1 LSNIKVIN
9 CGNLI
14 DGTGAPVVEDA
25 VIVIEG
31 STIKAVGTG
40 TDVTIPE
47 GAQIIDASGKT
58 VVPGFIDSHVHFL
71 GIGFRLGQL
80 QLSDAESI
88 KEIVGNLGE
97 YIESHRVPEGKWV
110 QGRGWDDQ
118 NLAERRY
125 PNRYD
130 LDAVSP
136 DNPVALTRVCGHMIV
151 LNSRALE
158 ACDVSKDTPN
168 PEGGVIDK
176 DDQGEPT
183 GVLRDARS
191 LVTRVI
197 PPPSYEELRQGL
209 RDAARLA
216 HSLGITTV
224 HDASRPDESGAH
236 MSTAPYVDARKE
248 DDLRIRAHVMTGYPR
263 EMSGDQWLSFGTLKI
278 GVDGSMGAQTAL
290 LYDPYENDPSTTGVY
305 VGDKE
310 RNRKLAAEAHGK
322 EGLMAIH
329 AIGDLAITESLNR
342 IEEVLAKEPRDDHRY
357 RIEHYEYPIDEDIDR
372 TVKMRVVAS
381 MQPNFVGEWG
391 WPGGMYD
398 IRLGKKRLERTNPY
412 RRLLDLGIHIPFG
425 SDGMPF
431 HALYGVWSAVNHPI
445 PESRITV
452 EEAVR
457 SYTLEGAYATR
468 EEDIK
473 GSIEPGKLADITI
486 LSSDITGSWFRLEST
501 DPGAVEKAKKKLKKT
516 KAFMTI
522 LDGEIVYQA

>member
-14 DGTGAPVVEDA
+14 DGTGASVVEDA

-183 GVLRDARS
+183 GILRDARS
-191 LVTRVI
+191 LVTSLI

-310 RNRKLAAEAHGK
+310 RNRRLAAEAHGK

-372 TVKMRVVAS
+372 TVEMGVVAS

-398 IRLGKKRLERTNPY
+398 IRLGEKRLARTNPY

-486 LSSDITGSWFRLEST
+486 LSSDITGSWFRLESI

>member
-1 LSNIKVIN
+1 LSNIKVIK

-14 DGTGAPVVEDA
+14 DGTGAPAVGDA

-31 STIKAVGTG
+31 STIKAVGKG
-40 TDVTIPE
+40 SDMSIPD
-47 GAQIIDASGKT
+47 GAQVIDASGKT

-71 GIGFRLGQL
+71 GIGFRLVQL

-88 KEIVGNLGE
+88 EEIVGDLRE
-97 YIESHRVPEGKWV
+97 YIESRGLPEGKWV

-118 NLAERRY
+118 NLSDRRY

-151 LNSRALE
+151 LNSKALE
-158 ACDVSKDTPN
+158 ACDISKDTPN
-168 PEGGVIDK
+168 PKGGVIDK

-191 LVTRVI
+191 LVTRMV
-197 PPPSYEELRQGL
+197 PPPSYDELRQGL

-248 DDLRIRAHVMTGYPR
+248 NDLRIRAHVMTGYPR
-263 EMSGDQWLSFGTLKI
+263 EVSGDQWLSFGTLKI
-278 GVDGSMGAQTAL
+278 GIDGSMGAQTAL

-305 VGDKE
+305 VGDKDKNL
-310 RNRKLAAEAHGK
+310 RQAAEAHAK
-322 EGLMAIH
+322 KGLMAIH
-329 AIGDLAITESLNR
+329 AIGDLAITEALDR
-342 IEEVLAKEPRDDHRY
+342 IEEVLKIQPRDDHRY

-372 TVKMRVVAS
+372 TVEMGVVAS
-381 MQPNFVGEWG
+381 MQPNFVGEWA

-398 IRLGKKRLERTNPY
+398 IRLGEKRLSRSNPF

-431 HALYGVWSAVNHPI
+431 HALYGVWSAVNHPT

-452 EEAVR
+452 EDAVQC
-457 SYTLEGAYATR
+457 YTLEGAYATR

-473 GSIEPGKLADITI
+473 GSIEPGKLADIAI
-486 LSSDITGSWFRLEST
+486 LPSDITGPEFQLDTAEPT
-501 DPGAVEKAKKKLKKT
+501 AVEQAKKAQKKT
-516 KAFMTI
+516 KVHMTI
-522 LDGEIVYQA
+522 LNGEIVYQT

>member
-1 LSNIKVIN
+1 MSNIKVIQ

-14 DGTGAPVVEDA
+14 DGTGAPGVEDA

-31 STIKAVGTG
+31 STIKEVGHG
-40 TDVTIPE
+40 SDVSIPD
-47 GAQIIDASGKT
+47 GAQVIDASGKT

-71 GIGFRLGQL
+71 GMGYRLSHL

-88 KEIVGNLGE
+88 EESVERRGK
-97 YIESHRVPEGKWV
+97 YIESRGLPEGKWV
-110 QGRGWDDQ
+110 QGRGWGDQ

-158 ACDVSKDTPN
+158 ACDISKDTPN

-209 RDAARLA
+209 RDAVRLA

-236 MSTAPYVDARKE
+236 MSTDPYVNARKE

-263 EMSGDQWLSFGTLKI
+263 EVSGDQWLSFGTLKI
-278 GVDGSMGAQTAL
+278 GIDGSMGAQTAL

-310 RNRKLAAEAHGK
+310 RNKRQAAEAHEKKGVI
-322 EGLMAIH
+322 AIH
-329 AIGDLAITESLNR
+329 AIGDLAITEALDL
-342 IEEVLAKEPRDDHRY
+342 IEEVLKAQPREDHRY

-372 TVKMRVVAS
+372 TVEMGVLAS
-381 MQPNFVGEWG
+381 MQPNFVGEWA
-391 WPGGMYD
+391 WPNGMYE
-398 IRLGKKRLERTNPY
+398 IRLGEKRNARTNPY
-412 RRLLDLGIHIPFG
+412 RRLLDLGIRIPFG

-445 PESRITV
+445 PGSRITV

-473 GSIEPGKLADITI
+473 GSIEPGKLADIAI
-486 LSSDITGSWFRLEST
+486 LSSDITGPEFQLNTAEPT
-501 DPGAVEKAKKKLKKT
+501 AVEKAKKEQKKT
-516 KAFMTI
+516 KVHMTI
-522 LDGEIVYQA
+522 LNGEIVHQA

>member
-1 LSNIKVIN
+1 VIR

-14 DGTGAPVVEDA
+14 DGTGRPAVEDA

-31 STIKAVGTG
+31 STVKSVGSAS
-40 TDVTIPE
+40 DVDIPL
-47 GAQIIDASGKT
+47 GAQVIDASGKT

-71 GIGFRLGQL
+71 GIGFRLVQL

-88 KEIVGNLGE
+88 EEIVGDLGD
-97 YIESHRVPEGKWV
+97 YIESRGLPKGKWV

-130 LDAVSP
+130 LDKTSP
-136 DNPVALTRVCGHMIV
+136 DNPVALTRVCGHMII

-158 ACDVSKDTPN
+158 ACDISKDTPN

-197 PPPSYEELRQGL
+197 PPPSYDELRQGL
-209 RDAARLA
+209 RDAAKLA
-216 HSLGITTV
+216 HSLGVTTV

-248 DDLRIRAHVMTGYPR
+248 GDLRVRAHVMTGYPR

-290 LYDPYENDPSTTGVY
+290 LYDPYENDP
-305 VGDKE
+305 
-310 RNRKLAAEAHGK
+310 LI
-322 EGLMAIH
+322 AIH

-372 TVKMRVVAS
+372 TVKMGVVAS

-398 IRLGKKRLERTNPY
+398 IRLGEERLARSNPY
-412 RRLLDLGIHIPFG
+412 RRLLDLGIRIPFG

-431 HALYGVWSAVNHPI
+431 HAQYGVWSAVNHPI
-445 PESRITV
+445 PEHRITV

-457 SYTLEGAYATR
+457 CYTLEGAYTTR

-473 GSIEPGKLADITI
+473 GSIEPGKLADIAI
-486 LSSDITGSWFRLEST
+486 LSSDITGPEFQLST
-501 DPGAVEKAKKKLKKT
+501 NDPTAVEQAKKEQKKT
-516 KAFMTI
+516 RVHMTI

>member
-1 LSNIKVIN
+1 M
-9 CGNLI
+9 
-14 DGTGAPVVEDA
+14 EDA
-25 VIVIEG
+25 IIVIEG
-31 STIKAVGTG
+31 SKIKAVGTG
-40 TDVTIPE
+40 SELSIPK
-47 GAQIIDASGKT
+47 GAQVIDASGKT

-71 GIGFRLGQL
+71 GIGYKIGQL

-88 KEIVGNLGE
+88 EEIVGDLGK
-97 YIESHRVPEGKWV
+97 YILSHGLPEGKWV

-136 DNPVALTRVCGHMIV
+136 DNPVALTRICGHMIV

-158 ACDVSKDTPN
+158 ACEISKDAPN

-183 GVLRDARS
+183 GVLRDARR
-191 LVTRVI
+191 LVTRLI
-197 PPPSYEELRQGL
+197 PPPSYDELRQGL

-236 MSTAPYVDARKE
+236 MSTAPYVDAREE

-263 EMSGDQWLSFGTLKI
+263 EVSGDRWLSFGTLKI

-310 RNRKLAAEAHGK
+310 RNRRLAAEAHGK
-322 EGLMAIH
+322 MGLMAIH

-342 IEEVLAKEPRDDHRY
+342 IEEVLTEEPRDDHRY

-372 TVKMRVVAS
+372 TVEMGVVAS

-391 WPGGMYD
+391 WPNGMYE
-398 IRLGKKRLERTNPY
+398 IRLGEERNARTNPY
-412 RRLLDLGIHIPFG
+412 RRLIGLGVHVPFG

-431 HALYGVWSAVNHPI
+431 HALYGVWSAVNHPM
-445 PESRITV
+445 PGSRITV

-457 SYTLEGAYATR
+457 AYTLEGAYATR
-468 EEDIK
+468 EEDVK

-486 LSSDITGSWFRLEST
+486 LHRDITGPWFRLESA
-501 DPGAVEKAKKKLKKT
+501 DPGVVEKAKKALKKT

-522 LDGEIVYQA
+522 LDGEIVYQG

>member
-1 LSNIKVIN
+1 LTNIKAIRG
-9 CGNLI
+9 GNLI
-14 DGTGAPVVEDA
+14 DGTGAPALEDA
-25 VIVIEG
+25 VIVVEG
-31 STIKAVGTG
+31 SKITAVGAG
-40 TDVTIPE
+40 SEVSIPE

-71 GIGFRLGQL
+71 GIGFRLTQL
-80 QLSDAESI
+80 QLSDSQSI
-88 KEIVGNLGE
+88 EEIVSDLEE
-97 YIESHRVPEGKWV
+97 YIKSRGLPEGKWV

-118 NLAERRY
+118 NLTEKRY

-158 ACDVSKDTPN
+158 ACDISKDTPN
-168 PEGGVIDK
+168 PDGGVIDK

-183 GVLRDARS
+183 GVLRDARG
-191 LVTRVI
+191 LVTREV
-197 PPPSYEELRQGL
+197 PPPSYDELRQGL
-209 RDAARLA
+209 RDAAKLA

-224 HDASRPDESGAH
+224 HDASRPDESGDH
-236 MSTAPYVDARKE
+236 MSTSPYVDARNE
-248 DDLRIRAHVMTGYPR
+248 DDLKIRAHIMTGYPR

-290 LYDPYENDPSTTGVY
+290 LYEPYENDPSTTGVY

-310 RNRKLAAEAHGK
+310 RNRKLAADAHGK
-322 EGLMAIH
+322 KGIVAIH

-342 IEEVLAKEPRDDHRY
+342 IEELQSAEPRDDHRY
-357 RIEHYEYPIDEDIDR
+357 RIEHYEYPIDEDIER
-372 TVKMRVVAS
+372 TVEMNVVAS

-398 IRLGKKRLERTNPY
+398 IRLGEARLATGNPY

-445 PESRITV
+445 SESRITV
-452 EEAVR
+452 EEAVQC
-457 SYTLEGAYATR
+457 YTLEGAYATR

-473 GSIEPGKLADITI
+473 GSIESGKLADITI
-486 LSSDITGSWFRLEST
+486 LSSDITGPEFKLNTT
-501 DPGAVEKAKKKLKKT
+501 DPAAIEQAKREQKKT
-516 KAFMTI
+516 KAYMTI
-522 LDGEIVYQA
+522 LNGEIVYQA

>member
-1 LSNIKVIN
+1 MSNIKVIK

-14 DGTGAPVVEDA
+14 DGTGAPAVEDA

-40 TDVTIPE
+40 SDTSIPD
-47 GAQIIDASGKT
+47 GAQIIDASGRT

-71 GIGFRLGQL
+71 GIGFRIGQL

-88 KEIVGNLGE
+88 EEIVGDLGE
-97 YIESHRVPEGKWV
+97 YIESHGLPEGKWV

-158 ACDVSKDTPN
+158 ACDISKDTPN

-191 LVTRVI
+191 LVTRLI
-197 PPPSYEELRQGL
+197 PPPSYDELRQGL

-263 EMSGDQWLSFGTLKI
+263 EVSGDQWLSFGTLKI

-310 RNRKLAAEAHGK
+310 RNRKLAAEAHGM
-322 EGLMAIH
+322 EGLIAIH
-329 AIGDLAITESLNR
+329 AIGDLAITEALNR
-342 IEEVLAKEPRDDHRY
+342 IEEILAAQPRDDHRY

-372 TVKMRVVAS
+372 TVEMGVVAS

-391 WPGGMYD
+391 WPNGMYE
-398 IRLGKKRLERTNPY
+398 IRLGEKRLARGNPY
-412 RRLLDLGIHIPFG
+412 RRLLDLGIRIPFG

-445 PESRITV
+445 PGSRITV
-452 EEAVR
+452 EEAVKC
-457 SYTLEGAYATR
+457 YTLEGAYATR

-473 GSIEPGKLADITI
+473 GSIEPGKLADITV
-486 LSSDITGSWFRLEST
+486 LSSDITGPEFQLSITE
-501 DPGAVEKAKKKLKKT
+501 PAAVEQAKKEQKKT
-516 KAFMTI
+516 KVHMTI
-522 LDGEIVYQA
+522 LNGEIVYRA

>member
-1 LSNIKVIN
+1 
-9 CGNLI
+9 
-14 DGTGAPVVEDA
+14 
-25 VIVIEG
+25 
-31 STIKAVGTG
+31 
-40 TDVTIPE
+40 
-47 GAQIIDASGKT
+47 
-58 VVPGFIDSHVHFL
+58 
-71 GIGFRLGQL
+71 
-80 QLSDAESI
+80 
-88 KEIVGNLGE
+88 
-97 YIESHRVPEGKWV
+97 
-110 QGRGWDDQ
+110 
-118 NLAERRY
+118 
-125 PNRYD
+125 
-130 LDAVSP
+130 
-136 DNPVALTRVCGHMIV
+136 
-151 LNSRALE
+151 
-158 ACDVSKDTPN
+158 
-168 PEGGVIDK
+168 
-176 DDQGEPT
+176 
-183 GVLRDARS
+183 
-191 LVTRVI
+191 
-197 PPPSYEELRQGL
+197 
-209 RDAARLA
+209 
-216 HSLGITTV
+216 
-224 HDASRPDESGAH
+224 

-263 EMSGDQWLSFGTLKI
+263 EVSGDQWLSFGTLKI

-310 RNRKLAAEAHGK
+310 RNRRLAAEAHGK

-357 RIEHYEYPIDEDIDR
+357 RIEHYEYPIDEDINR

>member
-1 LSNIKVIN
+1 MTNVTAIRG
-9 CGNLI
+9 GNLI
-14 DGTGAPVVEDA
+14 DGTGGPIVDDAIIIIED
-25 VIVIEG
+25 
-31 STIKAVGTG
+31 STIKAVGG
-40 TDVTIPE
+40 ASDVDVPE
-47 GAQIIDASGKT
+47 GARVIDASGKT

-71 GIGFRLGQL
+71 GIGFRLMQL
-80 QLSDAESI
+80 QLSDSESI
-88 KEIVGNLGE
+88 KEIVGDLGE
-97 YIESHRVPEGKWV
+97 YIESRGLPEGKWV

-130 LDAVSP
+130 LDRTSP
-136 DNPVALTRVCGHMIV
+136 DNPVALTRVCGHMII

-158 ACDVSKDTPN
+158 ACDISKDTPN

-197 PPPSYEELRQGL
+197 PPPSYDELRQGL
-209 RDAARLA
+209 RDAAKLA

-248 DDLRIRAHVMTGYPR
+248 NDLRIRAHVMTGYPR
-263 EMSGDQWLSFGTLKI
+263 EVSGNQWLSFGTLKI

-310 RNRKLAAEAHGK
+310 RNRKQAAEAHGMK
-322 EGLMAIH
+322 GLMAIH

-342 IEEVLAKEPRDDHRY
+342 IEEVLAREPRDDHRY
-357 RIEHYEYPIDEDIDR
+357 RIEHYEYPIDGDIDR
-372 TVKMRVVAS
+372 TVEMGVVAS

-398 IRLGKKRLERTNPY
+398 IRLGEARLARGNPY

-445 PESRITV
+445 PGSRITV

-486 LSSDITGSWFRLEST
+486 LATDITGPEFQLKTAEAT
-501 DPGAVEKAKKKLKKT
+501 AVEQAKKEQKKT
-516 KAFMTI
+516 RAYMTI
-522 LDGEIVYQA
+522 LNGEIVYQA

>member
-1 LSNIKVIN
+1 LVNVTAIR

-14 DGTGAPVVEDA
+14 DGTGGPTVDDA
-25 VIVIEG
+25 IIIIEG
-31 STIKAVGTG
+31 STIKAVGSAAEV
-40 TDVTIPE
+40 DIPE
-47 GAQIIDASGKT
+47 GVQVIDASGKT
-58 VVPGFIDSHVHFL
+58 VVPGLIDSHCHFL
-71 GIGFRLGQL
+71 GIGFRLTQL
-80 QLSDAESI
+80 QLSNSESI
-88 KEIVGNLGE
+88 EEIVDGLEE
-97 YIESHRVPEGKWV
+97 YIDSRGLPEGKWV

-118 NLAERRY
+118 NLAEKRY

-130 LDAVSP
+130 LDKVSP

-158 ACDVSKDTPN
+158 ACDISKDTPN

-197 PPPSYEELRQGL
+197 PPPSYDELRQGL
-209 RDAARLA
+209 RDAAKLA

-263 EMSGDQWLSFGTLKI
+263 EISGDQWLSFGTLKI
-278 GVDGSMGAQTAL
+278 GIDGSMGAQTAL

-310 RNRKLAAEAHGK
+310 KNKNQAAEAHTK

-329 AIGDLAITESLNR
+329 AIGDLAITEALDR
-342 IEEVLAKEPRDDHRY
+342 IEEVLAGEPREDHRY

-372 TVKMRVVAS
+372 TVKMDVVAS
-381 MQPNFVGEWG
+381 MQPNFVGEWA

-398 IRLGKKRLERTNPY
+398 IRLGAKRLARSNPY

-445 PESRITV
+445 PEHRITI

-457 SYTLEGAYATR
+457 CYTLEGAYATR
-468 EEDIK
+468 EETIK
-473 GSIEPGKLADITI
+473 GSIEPGKLADIAI
-486 LSSDITGSWFRLEST
+486 LSSDITDPEFQLST
-501 DPGAVEKAKKKLKKT
+501 DDSVSVEQAKKEQKRT
-516 KAFMTI
+516 KVHMTI
-522 LDGEIVYQA
+522 LNGEIVYQA